1 MTTTTHNFTELLTA
15 QQAKGNFV
23 CVGLDSDVKKLPKH
37 LVDELGA
44 YGAQLEFN
52 KRIIDA
58 TKDFA
63 GAYKPNLAFYHG
75 TEGKAVLRQ
84 TIEYINEQA
93 PNVPVILDAK
103 YGDIGNTNDGYVA
116 EVEYYGA
123 DAVTVHNYMGMEAMK
138 PFLECA
144 NKGVIVLCRTSNP
157 GAGEIQDVM
166 CEPVRQRS
174 TGKLY
179 STTAELRREQ
189 GLAEETVIVDL
200 EAVRMPLYLFVAHR
214 VVQSWNY
221 NVNCLMVVGATTPNE
236 LAEVRKV
243 AGLMALLL
251 PGIGAQGGK
260 MEPTLDAGKNADD
273 QGMSINNSR
282 SVLFAYKD
290 DDEHSDEEFDLS
302 ARIVGLEMHYA
313 IRSHLGLSV

>member
-1 MTTTTHNFTELLTA
+1 MQLLQA
-15 QQAKGNFV
+15 QQEKGNFV

-37 LVDELGA
+37 LVDELGIF
-44 YGAQLEFN
+44 GAQLEFN

-63 GAYKPNLAFYHG
+63 GAYKPNLAFYKG
-75 TEGKAVLRQ
+75 PTGKEVLRK
-84 TIEYINEQA
+84 TIAYINEVA
-93 PNVPVILDAK
+93 PDIPVILDAK
-103 YGDIGNTNDGYVA
+103 YGDIGNTNDGYVD
-116 EVEYYGA
+116 EVEIYGA
-123 DAVTVHNYMGMEAMK
+123 DAVTIHNYMGMEAMK
-138 PFLECA
+138 PFLDQA

-166 CEPVRQRS
+166 CEPVLHRI

-179 STTAELRREQ
+179 STPSELRREE
-189 GLAEETVIVDL
+189 GFSEDTVIFDL
-200 EAVRMPLYLFVAHR
+200 VEARMPLYLFVAHR

-221 NVNCLMVVGATTPNE
+221 NRNCLMVVGATSPNE

-260 MEPTLDAGKNADD
+260 MEPTLDAGQNTQGK
-273 QGMSINNSR
+273 GMSINNSR
-282 SVLFAYKD
+282 SVLFAYMD
-290 DDEHSDEEFDLS
+290 DDEFSDEMFDMS
-302 ARIVGLEMHYA
+302 ARKVGIQMHNA
-313 IRSHLGLSV
+313 IRSHLGLEITTTV